1 MTEKPAFVRLDPS
14 DNVVTA
20 TRALEI
26 GTGIDGLQTRALI
39 PSGHKVATAP
49 IKQGE
54 MVRKYAQ
61 LIGYAAQDIEA
72 GDHVHTH
79 NVEFRNTDVDYEFSN
94 DLRPV
99 IPSETPDTF
108 MGYRRENGKV
118 GTRNYIAIVTSV
130 NCSATAARMI
140 ADAFGPEELAAYP
153 NVDGV
158 AAFVHGTGCGMGG
171 DGEGFEAL
179 QRVMWGY
186 ARHPNHAG
194 VLMVGLGCEMNQIYW
209 LLDAWGLKQGP
220 LFQAMNIQNVAGL
233 AKTVALGIK
242 KVRAMLPLANEC
254 VREPCPAS
262 ELKVALQCGG
272 SDAWSGVTAN
282 PALGYAC
289 DLLAAQ
295 GGTGVLGETPEI
307 YGAEH
312 LLTRRAVTRDV
323 GEKLVGM
330 INWWEDYTSRNRGSM
345 DNNPSP
351 GNKKGGL
358 TTILEKSL
366 GAAAKG
372 GTSPLTGVYKY
383 AEQVTTP
390 GFTFMDTPGYDP
402 ASVTGQIAGGCNLV
416 CFTTGRGSAFG
427 SKPAPTIKV
436 ATNTEM
442 YDRMIDDMDVNT
454 GSILSEGVSVK
465 EKGRE
470 IYGMFLRV
478 ASGEATKSEAQGI
491 GDYEF
496 VPWQIGAVM

>member
-1 MTEKPAFVRLDPS
+1 MHAHVRLDPS

-20 TRALEI
+20 TRPLEA
-26 GTGIDGLQTRALI
+26 GTAIESTTTRALI
-39 PSGHKVATAP
+39 PSGHKVATVDIAR
-49 IKQGE
+49 GE
-54 MVRKYAQ
+54 AIRKYAQ
-61 LIGYAAQDIEA
+61 LIGYASEDIAA
-72 GDHVHTH
+72 GDHVHSH
-79 NVEFRNTDVDYEFSN
+79 NVEFRNTDVDYEFGT

-99 IPSETPDTF
+99 APAATPDTF
-108 MGYRRENGKV
+108 MGYRRENGAV
-118 GTRNYIAIVTSV
+118 GTRNYIAVVTSV
-130 NCSATAARMI
+130 NCSATAARRI

-158 AAFVHGTGCGMGG
+158 VAFVHGTGCGMGG

-186 ARHPNHAG
+186 AKHPNHGG
-194 VLMVGLGCEMNQIYW
+194 VIMVGLGCEMNQIDW
-209 LLDAWGLKQGP
+209 LLEAYGLKQGP
-220 LFQAMNIQNVAGL
+220 LFQTMNIQGVAGL
-233 AKTVALGIK
+233 RRTIEMGIE
-242 KVRAMLPLANEC
+242 KVRAMLPVVNEAR
-254 VREPCPAS
+254 REPCPAS
-262 ELKVALQCGG
+262 ALKVALQCGG
-272 SDAWSGVTAN
+272 SDAWSGITAN

-289 DLLAAQ
+289 DLLVAQ
-295 GGTGVLGETPEI
+295 GGTGVLAETPEI

-312 LLTRRAVTRDV
+312 LLTRRAADRATGDR
-323 GEKLVGM
+323 LVGL
-330 INWWEDYTSRNRGSM
+330 IRWWEDYTARNKGSM

-372 GTSPLTGVYKY
+372 GTTPLTGVYKY
-383 AEQVTTP
+383 AEPVRAA
-390 GFTFMDTPGYDP
+390 GFTFMDSPGYDP

-436 ATNTEM
+436 ATNSDM
-442 YDRMIDDMDVNT
+442 YGRMIEDMDVNA
-454 GSILSEGVSVK
+454 GEILTQGVTVE

-470 IYGMFLRV
+470 IYELFLRV
-478 ASGEATKSEAQGI
+478 ASGEMSKSEAQGL

-496 VPWQIGAVM
+496 VPWQIGATM